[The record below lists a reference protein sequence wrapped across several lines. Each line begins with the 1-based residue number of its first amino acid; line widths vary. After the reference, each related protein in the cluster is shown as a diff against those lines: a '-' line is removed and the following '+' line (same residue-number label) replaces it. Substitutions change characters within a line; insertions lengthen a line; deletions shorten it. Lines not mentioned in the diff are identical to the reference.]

1 MSDLRYPIGEF
12 RHTAPLGPDGR
23 EACIARIAV
32 APALLRAAV
41 EGLGPEQLDTPY
53 RQGGW
58 TVRQVVHHLPDSH
71 ANGYVRFRLA
81 LTEPTPVITPYDEP
95 GWARLPDAATGPVE
109 HSLALLEA
117 LHRRW
122 VLLLQ
127 QIGPEDWRRA
137 YHHPGQRRDIGLEE
151 AVALYA
157 WHGEHHTAHITS
169 LSVRMGWRRPA
180 GVS

>member
-12 RHTAPLGPDGR
+12 RHSGPLGPQGR
-23 EACIARIAV
+23 PQSIARIAA
-32 APALLRAAV
+32 APGRLRAAV

-53 RQGGW
+53 RGAGW
-58 TVRQVVHHLPDSH
+58 TARQVVHHLADSH
-71 ANGYVRFRLA
+71 ANGYIRFRLA
-81 LTEPTPVITPYDEP
+81 LTAHTPVITPYDEP
-95 GWARLPDAATGPVE
+95 AWARLPDAAAAPVE
-109 HSLALLEA
+109 LSLTLLEA

-122 VLLLQ
+122 VLLLEQ
-127 QIGPEDWRRA
+127 MGPENWSRS